1 MSTSVRA
8 LVNQPYK
15 YGFVTDIPSESI
27 GKGLNEEVIR
37 QIWAKKGEP
46 DFMLEFRLRA
56 YRQWLKMSEPTWPNV
71 SYPPIDYQN
80 IVYYS
85 APKVQPKKKSL
96 DEVDPVLLETFE
108 KLGIPLSEQKRLAN
122 VAVDAIFDSVSVAT
136 TFREKLAKEG
146 VIFCSMSEA
155 LREYPELVRKYLG
168 SVVPIADNY
177 YAALNSAVF
186 SDGSFVYVPK
196 GVRCPMEL
204 STYFRINNGE
214 SGQF

>member
-85 APKVQPKKKSL
+85 APKPAPPVPFPEDSCPDRGSRLLSPGSRGGQPRSWKKCFFQNHWG
-96 DEVDPVLLETFE
+96 P
-108 KLGIPLSEQKRLAN
+108 
-122 VAVDAIFDSVSVAT
+122 
-136 TFREKLAKEG
+136 
-146 VIFCSMSEA
+146 
-155 LREYPELVRKYLG
+155 
-168 SVVPIADNY
+168 
-177 YAALNSAVF
+177 
-186 SDGSFVYVPK
+186 
-196 GVRCPMEL
+196 
-204 STYFRINNGE
+204 
-214 SGQF
+214 